1 MFRKWDIRD
10 TINEG
15 MSVISSTFKK
25 LFVTPL
31 VLGVGLY
38 TLSSSV
44 SLIVGTRDITLYTMF
59 GLLIVAFLLPLFGY
73 SFGFGPPSQPI
84 IFFP

>member
-44 SLIVGTRDITLYTMF
+44 SLIVGTRDITL
-59 GLLIVAFLLPLFGY
+59 
-73 SFGFGPPSQPI
+73 
-84 IFFP
+84 